1 MNFSHEMI
9 MPNED
14 IPFKMFIFEGRKG
27 SYVRDKHWHRSIEI
41 FALFQG
47 ELRFFINDKEYP
59 LTSGQFMLVNSNEV
73 HSIQAAKPNLTLVIQ
88 IPLSTFSGYYSDD
101 ECIFFSRSSRN
112 QDAEVMALLKD
123 LYETYSSCGLG
134 YELKVMSQFYQLI
147 YLLVTRYRR
156 ENLSPE
162 WMQANR
168 NLNRMSRITSY
179 VKENYAQNLTL
190 ESLAH
195 TFSYSPT
202 YISHMFQKYGQT
214 TFKSYLQNLRL
225 EYAYRQ
231 LANSRTPIGEIALN
245 HGFANSKSFSH
256 AFLKRYGILPSEF
269 RKNISKTN

>member
-14 IPFKMFIFEGRKG
+14 IPFKMFIFEGRNG
-27 SYVRDKHWHRSIEI
+27 SYVRDKHWHRSVEI
-41 FALFQG
+41 FALFEG
-47 ELRFFINDKEYP
+47 ELCFFINDKEYP

-73 HSIQAAKPNLTLVIQ
+73 HSIQAPKPNLTLVIQ

-123 LYETYSSCGLG
+123 LYETYSRSALG

-190 ESLAH
+190 ESLAR

-269 RKNISKTN
+269 RKSISET